1 MPLGIRPINDFAF
14 KKTFGTPENRPCL
27 ISLLNAILR
36 LKEPI
41 VNLSLENPF
50 NLQDFQDDKLS
61 LLDIKAV
68 NRTGAIYDIEIQL
81 TTYEGLVQR
90 MVFYGCEL
98 YAGQLKSGEDYETV
112 NPVYTIWLITGIL
125 WPDATRVHHAFR
137 LTDKDSG
144 RVLEET
150 LEIHALELA
159 RYNLRESELRPAN
172 ELDCWLF
179 WLLHAHE
186 YEPEALAELLPQPA
200 IRQATATLSRI
211 AQVTEDKAMYDAREK
226 AIRDRKW
233 EIAAAE
239 RKGRREGRREGQ
251 REGEIKREI
260 KTIRM
265 LQGLLC
271 VPASSEEELRGLNLE
286 QLEVL
291 TNDLQEKLRNR
302 PAS

>member
-265 LQGLLC
+265 LRDYYACLPVRKKSCAG
-271 VPASSEEELRGLNLE
+271 
-286 QLEVL
+286 
-291 TNDLQEKLRNR
+291 
-302 PAS
+302 